1 MTPKEE
7 AKKFLQNNY
16 LASVATLS
24 PDGEPQVAIVLY
36 CLDDEFNFYFATR
49 KHTRKSVNLE
59 NNGKIGIAVGGDHS
73 PATAQMQGR
82 AETSQEHLSE
92 FTKRLE
98 ERSDIKNYYCDS
110 FLKIPGLDL
119 QVFRVKMSWLRYMRL
134 NPETGRE
141 EYLQIDV

>member
-36 CLDDEFNFYFATR
+36 CLDDKFNLYFATR

-73 PATAQMQGR
+73 PTTAQMQGR
-82 AETSQEHLSE
+82 AETSQEYLGE

-98 ERSDIKNYYCDS
+98 ERSDIKNYYYDS

-119 QVFRVKMSWLRYMRL
+119 QVFKVKISWLRYMRL

-141 EYLQIDV
+141 EYLQIEI